1 MSGEAVQH
9 RLRPGNGELPACMA
23 SGAVAE
29 HRGSHVQGPIT
40 ALALGALGVV
50 YGDIGT
56 SPLYALRE
64 CFVGEHALAV
74 TAPNVLGILSLVFWS
89 LTMVV
94 SIKYLMF
101 LMRADNEGEGG
112 ILALLALVTPRGTN
126 GGRRR
131 NGLLL
136 VGLFGAA
143 LLYGDGVITPAI
155 SVLSAV
161 EGLRVA
167 THTFEPFILP
177 ISVGLLVALF
187 VVQRRGT
194 AGIGAVFGPA
204 MLVWFVTIAGLGL
217 GGILT
222 QHPQHVSVL
231 GAVNPLHAVRF
242 FATHGTTGF
251 LALGAVVLCVT
262 GSEALYADM
271 GHFGP
276 RPIRLAWYAVAF
288 PALLLNYFGQGALL
302 LSAGAGVT
310 NPFYQLA
317 PAWALYP
324 LVTLS
329 TVATIIASQALISGA
344 FSLTQQAVQLGY
356 APRLTIIHTSGTAAG
371 QIYMPEI
378 NWSVMAACVFL
389 VLSFKSS
396 SNLAGAYGIA
406 VTGTMTVTTLLFYV
420 LTREDWHW
428 SAAKAAALI
437 AVFLLFDLSF
447 LSANLPKVMDGGW
460 FPLVVGL
467 SVFTI
472 LTTWK
477 RGRSELARILAAAS
491 LPLDLFLRDLLLQQP
506 HRVDGTAVV
515 MTSSSEG
522 VPPVLLH
529 HLKHNRTLH
538 RRVVLLSI
546 VSEKRPELADPERLE
561 ISDLGQGFY
570 RVVARF
576 GFMETPRISH
586 VLALCQARGLTFD
599 MLSTTFVL
607 GRETLLPS
615 GRSSMARWRKRL
627 YGLLARN
634 APSATAYF
642 EIPPNR
648 VIELGAQIEL

>member
-1 MSGEAVQH
+1 M
-9 RLRPGNGELPACMA
+9 
-23 SGAVAE
+23 AVA
-29 HRGSHVQGPIT
+29 
-40 ALALGALGVV
+40 ALGVV

-64 CFVGEHALAV
+64 CFIGEHALPI

-89 LTMVV
+89 LTVVV

-112 ILALLALVTPRGTN
+112 ILALLALIGRG
-126 GGRRR
+126 GSQGAGRNR
-131 NGLLL
+131 LILI
-136 VGLFGAA
+136 GLFGAA

-167 THTFEPFILP
+167 THTFEPFIVP
-177 ISVGLLVALF
+177 SSVAILILLF

-204 MLVWFVTIAGLGL
+204 MCVWFVTIGGLGL
-217 GGILT
+217 AAILT
-222 QHPQHVSVL
+222 QHAHDVSVFS
-231 GAVNPLHAVRF
+231 AVNPVHALRF
-242 FATHGTTGF
+242 FAEHGIKAF

-262 GSEALYADM
+262 GCEALYADM

-302 LSAGAGVT
+302 LAAGTTVT

-317 PAWALYP
+317 PAWGLYP
-324 LVTLS
+324 LVALS

-356 APRLTIIHTSGTAAG
+356 APRFSIIHTSGTAAG

-378 NWSVMAACVFL
+378 NWVLMVTCVLL
-389 VLSFKSS
+389 VLGFKSS

-406 VTGTMTVTTLLFYV
+406 VTGTMTVTTILFYV
-420 LTREDWHW
+420 LTRERWHW
-428 SAAKAAALI
+428 SAAKAAVGI
-437 AVFLLFDLSF
+437 AIFLLFDLSF
-447 LSANLPKVMDGGW
+447 FTANLPKVVEGGW
-460 FPLVVGL
+460 FPLVVGI
-467 SVFTI
+467 SVFTV

-477 RGRSELARILAAAS
+477 RGRTELGRLLAEAS
-491 LPLDLFLRDLLLQQP
+491 LPIDVFLQDVAGRQP
-506 HRVDGTAVV
+506 YRVDGTAVV
-515 MTSSSEG
+515 MTSTPAG

-529 HLKHNRTLH
+529 HFKHNRTLH

-546 VSEKRPELADPERLE
+546 ISEKRPEVSDQERVE

-570 RVVARF
+570 RVLAHF
-576 GFMETPRISH
+576 GFIETPRISR
-586 VLALCQARGLTFD
+586 VFALCRAQGLAIDPF
-599 MLSTTFVL
+599 STTFML

-615 GRSSMARWRKRL
+615 GRSRMARWRKRL
-627 YGLLARN
+627 YAVLARN

-642 EIPPNR
+642 ELPPNR

>member
-1 MSGEAVQH
+1 MSIEAAEPEGRGVEGDV
-9 RLRPGNGELPACMA
+9 RVYLNPTLRAA
-23 SGAVAE
+23 SKPT
-29 HRGSHVQGPIT
+29 HVQGPLLG
-40 ALALGALGVV
+40 LALGALGVV

-64 CFVGEHALAV
+64 CFVGDHALAV

-101 LMRADNEGEGG
+101 LMRADNDGEGG
-112 ILALLALVTPRGTN
+112 ILALLALVTPKGSN
-126 GGRRR
+126 GGARR

-167 THTFEPFILP
+167 TDAFEPFILP
-177 ISVGLLVALF
+177 VSVVLLVALF

-204 MLVWFVTIAGLGL
+204 MLVWFATIGGLGL
-217 GGILT
+217 AAILT

-231 GAVNPLHAVRF
+231 ASVNPIYALRF
-242 FATHGTTGF
+242 FAAHGTTGF

-271 GHFGP
+271 GHFGAK
-276 RPIRLAWYAVAF
+276 PIRLAWYAVAF

-302 LSAGAGVT
+302 LSAEVPVT
-310 NPFYQLA
+310 NPFYQLV

-324 LVTLS
+324 LVALS

-356 APRLTIIHTSGTAAG
+356 APRLTIVHTSGDAVG

-378 NWSVMAACVFL
+378 NWSLMGACVFL

-420 LTREDWHW
+420 LTRECWHW
-428 SAAKAAALI
+428 SVGKAG
-437 AVFLLFDLSF
+437 AVVATFLLFDLSF
-447 LSANLPKVMDGGW
+447 FTANLPKVVEGGW

-467 SVFTI
+467 SVFTV

-477 RGRSELARILAAAS
+477 RGRSELGRILAEAS
-491 LPLDLFLRDLLLQQP
+491 LPIELFLRDLVLSKP
-506 HRVDGTAVV
+506 YRVEGTAVV
-515 MTSSSEG
+515 MTSSADG

-529 HLKHNRTLH
+529 HLKHNKTLH
-538 RRVVLLSI
+538 TRVVLLSI
-546 VSEKRPELADPERLE
+546 VSEKHPEVHDRERLE
-561 ISDLGQGFY
+561 ISELGQGFY
-570 RVVARF
+570 RVVAHF

-586 VLALCQARGLTFD
+586 VLALCQARGLRFD

-615 GRSSMARWRKRL
+615 GRSKMARWRKRL

>member
-1 MSGEAVQH
+1 MSAPAAQEAADDTPAAQP
-9 RLRPGNGELPACMA
+9 RP
-23 SGAVAE
+23 S
-29 HRGSHVQGPIT
+29 HIQGSIVT
-40 ALALGALGVV
+40 LALAALGVV

-64 CFVGEHALAV
+64 CFVGGSALPI
-74 TAPNVLGILSLVFWS
+74 TAPNVLGVLSLVFWS

-94 SIKYLMF
+94 SIKYLTF

-112 ILALLALVTPRGTN
+112 ILALLALLAPKSN
-126 GGRRR
+126 GSRRR

-167 THTFEPFILP
+167 TDAFEPFILP

-187 VVQRRGT
+187 LVQRRGT

-204 MLVWFVTIAGLGL
+204 MLVWFATIGALGL
-217 GGILT
+217 GAILR
-222 QHPQHVSVL
+222 QDPHHASVL
-231 GAVNPLHAVRF
+231 SAVNPLHAVSF
-242 FATHGTTGF
+242 FVAHRVKAF

-271 GHFGP
+271 GHFGAP
-276 RPIRLAWYAVAF
+276 PIRLAWYAVAL
-288 PALLLNYFGQGALL
+288 PALLFNYFGQGALL
-302 LSAGAGVT
+302 LAGGAEVT

-317 PAWALYP
+317 PSWGLYP
-324 LVTLS
+324 LVALS
-329 TVATIIASQALISGA
+329 TVATVIASQALISGA
-344 FSLTQQAVQLGY
+344 FSLTQQAVQLSY

-371 QIYMPEI
+371 QIYVPEV
-378 NWSVMAACVFL
+378 NWALMVVACVSL
-389 VLSFKSS
+389 VLGFKSS

-406 VTGTMTVTTLLFYV
+406 VTGTMIVTTLLFYV
-420 LTREDWHW
+420 LTRENWRW
-428 SAAKAAALI
+428 SVPRAGALLL
-437 AVFLLFDLSF
+437 AFLLFDVAF
-447 LSANLPKVMDGGW
+447 FTANLPKVVDGGW
-460 FPLVVGL
+460 FPLLVGL
-467 SVFTI
+467 TVFTI

-477 RGRSELARILAAAS
+477 RGRGELGRILAEES
-491 LPLDLFLRDLLLQQP
+491 LPTDLFLSDLASRKP
-506 HRVDGTAVV
+506 HRVQGTAVV
-515 MTSSSEG
+515 MTSTPRG

-529 HLKHNRTLH
+529 HLKHNRSLH

-546 VSEKRPELADPERLE
+546 TAEKRPEVDDHERLK
-561 ISDLGQGFY
+561 ITDLGQGFY

-576 GFMETPRISH
+576 GFIETPQISK
-586 VLALCQARGLTFD
+586 VIALCQAHGLGFD
-599 MLSTTFVL
+599 IMSTTFVL
-607 GRETLLPS
+607 GRETLLPT
-615 GRSSMARWRKRL
+615 GRSRMAKWRKRL
-627 YGLLARN
+627 YAFLARN

-642 EIPPNR
+642 DIPPNR

>member
-1 MSGEAVQH
+1 ME
-9 RLRPGNGELPACMA
+9 GELHYS
-23 SGAVAE
+23 SGGIETAVARE
-29 HRGSHVQGPIT
+29 DHHVHARGALLPL
-40 ALALGALGVV
+40 ALAALGVV

-64 CFVGEHALAV
+64 CFVGSNALAV

-112 ILALLALVTPRGTN
+112 ILALLALVGPKGSN
-126 GGRRR
+126 GAARRT
-131 NGLLL
+131 GLVL

-167 THTFEPFILP
+167 TAAFEPFILP
-177 ISVGLLVALF
+177 ISVVLLVMLF
-187 VVQRRGT
+187 FVQRRGT

-204 MLVWFVTIAGLGL
+204 MLVWFATIGYLGL
-217 GGILT
+217 VAILT
-222 QHPQHVSVL
+222 QHPQHESVL
-231 GAVNPLHAVRF
+231 SAVNPLHAVRF
-242 FATHGTTGF
+242 FAAHGIKAV

-302 LSAGAGVT
+302 LAEGGSVT

-324 LVTLS
+324 LVALS

-344 FSLTQQAVQLGY
+344 FSLTQQAMQLGY
-356 APRLTIIHTSGTAAG
+356 APRFAIIHTSETAAG

-378 NWSVMAACVFL
+378 NWALMVTCVFL
-389 VLSFKSS
+389 VLGFKSS

-406 VTGTMTVTTLLFYV
+406 VTGTMTVTTMLFYV
-420 LTREDWHW
+420 LTRERWHW
-428 SAAKAAALI
+428 SALKAGGLI

-447 LSANLPKVMDGGW
+447 FGANLPKVIEGGW
-460 FPLVVGL
+460 FPLAVGL
-467 SVFTI
+467 SAFTV

-477 RGRSELARILAAAS
+477 HGRWELARALAEGG
-491 LPLDLFLRDLLLQQP
+491 LPLDAFLSDLAAYDL
-506 HRVDGTAVV
+506 HRVKGTAVF
-515 MTSSSEG
+515 MTSAPQG

-529 HLKHNRTLH
+529 HVKHNRTLH
-538 RRVVLLSI
+538 ERVVLLSI
-546 VSEKRPELADPERLE
+546 AFEKRPEVDDESR
-561 ISDLGQGFY
+561 IDITDLGQGFY
-570 RVVARF
+570 RVVVRF
-576 GFMETPRISH
+576 GFIETPRISH
-586 VLALCQARGLTFD
+586 VIALCQSRGLPLD
-599 MLSTTFVL
+599 LMSTTFVL
-607 GRETLLPS
+607 GRETLLLS
-615 GRSSMARWRKRL
+615 GRSRMAPWRKRL
-627 YGLLARN
+627 YAILARN

-648 VIELGAQIEL
+648 VIELGVQIEL